1 MRINTLSN
9 YINTLIII
17 FILHSNFSLSQ
28 TVALDTNFGT
38 LGKVELNLGNTFVL
52 KDVKIAPNNYIYV
65 LGQITENNTVKTLLI
80 KYTPTGTLD
89 TAFGVNGILETTFSP
104 LTNFIPS
111 VLNLINDKVLVAGT
125 FLNAP
130 NTTFSREPMIIRLND
145 LGSIDNTFGDN
156 GYLMINVNPNPTF
169 YRYLYGENIFS
180 FNKFQN
186 NDMLLQIQCH
196 GVVVGESTQS
206 KAVLIKMNSD
216 GGIITPFGENG
227 VMEIQTPLST
237 YLYDDEVLSN
247 DNFTFLGVTSG
258 YGLFLLYNNSGN
270 YMQSHNFQTQG
281 LYSFLDS
288 DSNVSNIYATGST
301 ISTKYIVK
309 FNQTLNH
316 DANFGTNGILNVPY
330 AGKIK
335 VSQNRFF
342 NVIGTVNNNH
352 MFKITDYTLNGF
364 LNTNFGE
371 NGVFDINFG
380 TNTHTLKSLFNVDD
394 DKLLLVGTHGE
405 NLVLTRIV
413 FEALSNEEFDESI
426 ITKVYPNPIQDQL
439 NIDSESIIE
448 SVSIVTITGQKLEE
462 YHFENK
468 SIQLNL
474 EHLSAGIYFVKVN
487 SGDKT
492 QTVKI
497 IKN

>member
-1 MRINTLSN
+1 MR
-9 YINTLIII
+9 YIKKII
-17 FILHSNFSLSQ
+17 FLNIILCLIFYSNFSFSQ
-28 TVALDTNFGT
+28 TVSLDTNFGT
-38 LGKVELNLGNTFVL
+38 LGKVEQNFGNTFVL
-52 KDVKIAPNNYIYV
+52 KDVKISPDNYIYV
-65 LGQITENNTVKTLLI
+65 LGQITENNIVKTLII
-80 KYTPTGTLD
+80 KYTPTGNLD
-89 TAFGVNGILETTFSP
+89 VTFGVNGILETTFSP

-186 NDMLLQIQCH
+186 NDMLLQIQCY
-196 GVVVGESTQS
+196 GVVIGESSQS
-206 KAVLIKMNSD
+206 KAIFIKMNSD
-216 GGIITPFGENG
+216 GEIISTFGENG
-227 VMEIQTPLST
+227 VKEIQTPLST
-237 YLYDDEVLSN
+237 YLYDDEILSN
-247 DNFTFLGVTSG
+247 DNFVVLGVSAGSG
-258 YGLFLLYNNSGN
+258 IFGLYNNSGS
-270 YMQSHNFQTQG
+270 YIQSHNFQTQG
-281 LYSFLDS
+281 MYSFLNS
-288 DSNVSNIYATGST
+288 DSNSSNIFST
-301 ISTKYIVK
+301 VITLTNKYIVK

-316 DANFGTNGILNVPY
+316 DVNFGTNGILNVLY

-335 VSQNRFF
+335 ISQNRFF
-342 NVIGTVNNNH
+342 NVIGTLNNDH
-352 MFKITDYTLNGF
+352 VFKISDYTLNGF

-380 TNTHTLKSLFNVDD
+380 NNTHTLKSLFNVDD

-405 NLVLTRIV
+405 NLVLSRIV
-413 FEALSNEEFDESI
+413 FEVLNNEEFDKPI
-426 ITKVYPNPIQDQL
+426 ITNVYPNPTQDLL

-448 SVSIVTITGQKLEE
+448 SVSISNITGQMLKE

-468 SIQLNL
+468 NIQLSL
-474 EHLSAGIYFVKVN
+474 EHLSTGIYFVKVRTD
-487 SGDKT
+487 SKM
-492 QTVKI
+492 QTIKI